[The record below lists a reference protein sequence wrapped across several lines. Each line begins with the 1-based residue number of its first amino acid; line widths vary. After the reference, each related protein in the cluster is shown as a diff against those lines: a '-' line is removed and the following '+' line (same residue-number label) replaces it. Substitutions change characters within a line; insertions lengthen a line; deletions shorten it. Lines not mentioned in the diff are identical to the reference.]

1 METGPWPHLDRRQ
14 ERGVVWG
21 GRHRFLLEVP
31 ANFHEKAHFVKAD
44 VADPFVVERYDSVSF
59 AMLASALLMS
69 QLSSDPVHYEILLFG
84 LLRRRCNLRN
94 GLSSSRRVHQVRNLR
109 SRLI

>member
-1 METGPWPHLDRRQ
+1 MILRGAFSPSPTPPDRLDQ
-14 ERGVVWG
+14 
-21 GRHRFLLEVP
+21 GR

-59 AMLASALLMS
+59 AMLPSALLMS